1 MVARPAI
8 MATIAA
14 TVGAALVTFG
24 LTGWSGMFASAGTPP
39 SVQASGVWHWATAAP
54 SMNIYVADAGKSGDG
69 RFVFAWVNR
78 RYFSNVA
85 GIDKSLIEAM
95 QFDCL
100 RRMSRRSSA
109 SEFRAVNDYP
119 PTTSADA
126 LSGWTISAAG
136 TTDER
141 ILLVACAQTDA
152 RLASVMAERN

>member
-1 MVARPAI
+1 

-14 TVGAALVTFG
+14 TVGAALLAFSPVK
-24 LTGWSGMFASAGTPP
+24 WSGMFDSTGSPP
-39 SVQASGVWHWATAAP
+39 SIQTDSVWHWAAVAP
-54 SMNIYVADAGKSGDG
+54 SMNIYLADAGKSYEG